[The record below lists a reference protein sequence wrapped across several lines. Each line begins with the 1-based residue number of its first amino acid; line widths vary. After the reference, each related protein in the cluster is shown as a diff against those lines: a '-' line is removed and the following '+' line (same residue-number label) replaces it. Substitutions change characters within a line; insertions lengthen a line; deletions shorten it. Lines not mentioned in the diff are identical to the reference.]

1 MSIFDQFTQRN
12 AYVKTYAGAPI
23 QEAMQVTQAL
33 NQRAAT
39 NLATMDKVQSELT
52 MIPVATQADEA
63 YKQTM
68 SAKINGDL
76 ETIMESPEHAGMKVR
91 KVAND
96 FMTDPTLRQIK
107 STQAKVAK
115 FNEAFEKDP
124 SKYGDI
130 PAWKMQKALRQ
141 YEEDGGAA
149 EGASLTIP
157 QLYEQIDDNAW
168 MRENGEDIAASTKGV
183 AWDGKDGFIYENTRE
198 SLSAAEVDNIL
209 QGAVSRDKSL
219 MRQYKDEHQMMKE
232 SGYEGDINSFIKDKV
247 APYAQMFSFD
257 KNITKMKGDGQSSKK
272 SGTYTYDPNTPTYSG
287 KDIEVSFVK
296 DFEDSKGF
304 LTSMEN
310 LKGEDDLESQERY
323 FKMRSAWSNAA
334 DAVGASE
341 SLDPLAVNYI
351 KNADPAMFEQS
362 TAQLGSSATS
372 ASMGGGSVTGG
383 YGGQTRA
390 QDVTMNN
397 ITADLRSKHPEL
409 NDDQIERYARQIDD
423 AVSGS
428 MFMTDIENVMQSS
441 NAMVLDTEMVDVISL
456 VGADSRAE
464 KALNR
469 SLGGS
474 LATLDNVI
482 VMGEDGAEEMS
493 GKDLRQN
500 YRVATAKTHSLDNKG
515 TGVTT
520 IAIDNADGEPELLT
534 LKLSK
539 DDNSIY
545 REVAA
550 VYTSAANDP
559 NYSAQ
564 ERTKFASKAMNV
576 MYDEVSASAEAA
588 MQHDGPQPLYFGNL
602 GPIVS
607 SKFGA
612 VALEFDADGDFVA
625 TNNGV
630 NLFANSEEFSN
641 LMEQASTPSAAAAV
655 VVQYLRQN
663 L

>member
-68 SAKINGDL
+68 AAKINGDL
-76 ETIMESPEHAGMKVR
+76 ETIMEAPEHAGMKVR

-107 STQAKVAK
+107 ATQAKVAK

-141 YEEDGGAA
+141 YEEEGGAA
-149 EGASLTIP
+149 GGASLTVP

-219 MRQYKDEHQMMKE
+219 MRQYKDEYQMMQE
-232 SGYEGDINSFIKDKV
+232 SGYEGSINDFIKDKV

-257 KNITKMKGDGQSSKK
+257 KNITKMKGDGQGSKK
-272 SGTYTYDPNTPTYSG
+272 SGTYSYNPNTPTYSG
-287 KDIEVSFVK
+287 KDIEVNFVK
-296 DFEDSKGF
+296 DFEDSEGF
-304 LTSMEN
+304 LTSMDA

-323 FKMRSAWSNAA
+323 FKMQTAWNNAA

-341 SLDPLAVNYI
+341 GLDPLAVNYI
-351 KNADPAMFEQS
+351 KSADPALFADEKIHAAGQ
-362 TAQLGSSATS
+362 GNH
-372 ASMGGGSVTGG
+372 GSVYLGTSVGNT
-383 YGGQTRA
+383 QDFTRHKL
-390 QDVTMNN
+390 QE
-397 ITADLRSKHPEL
+397 DLRSKHPNL
-409 NDDQIERYARQIDD
+409 NDDQIEKYAREIDN
-423 AVSGS
+423 AVRGS
-428 MFMTDIENVMQSS
+428 MFMTDIDNVMQSS

-474 LATLDNVI
+474 LATLDNVVI
-482 VMGEDGAEEMS
+482 MGEDGAEEIT
-493 GKDLRQN
+493 GKKLRET

-520 IAIDNADGEPELLT
+520 ISIDNAAGEPELLT
-534 LKLSK
+534 LKLNK
-539 DDNSIY
+539 DDNSVY

-550 VYTSAANDP
+550 VYTAAANDP

-564 ERTKFASKAMNV
+564 EQTKFASKAMNV
-576 MYDEVSASAEAA
+576 VYDEVSASAEAA

-602 GPIVS
+602 GPIIS

-612 VALEFDADGDFVA
+612 VSLEFDADGDFVA